1 MREEAKGVKSEY
13 PAIESIAVAILPFK
27 PIKLKTPRRAAH
39 QFPREIRSIS
49 AARDF
54 VKLHVESDPAK
65 RSQQHW
71 MLAISA
77 LESAIH
83 GSGAY
88 AHARSTMHHA
98 LDIEGWLAD

>member
-1 MREEAKGVKSEY
+1 VT
-13 PAIESIAVAILPFK
+13 ILPFK
-27 PIKLKTPRRAAH
+27 PIKLKAPCGASQ

-65 RSQQHW
+65 RSQRHW
-71 MLAISA
+71 ILAISA
-77 LESAIH
+77 LEAVIH
-83 GSGAY
+83 GEGGY

-98 LDIEGWLAD
+98 LDIEGWLAE